1 MSTANASIVFD
12 MRSPDGPMMPL
23 AVRLPSAEFDKLQ
36 EASQRLNCYPSALAR
51 SLVCRGLAQLDEQV
65 AQ

>member
-1 MSTANASIVFD
+1 
-12 MRSPDGPMMPL
+12 MMPL